1 MKLKVVGTVID
12 SGKNIVATIN
22 IFENIFNIPCTA
34 HRLNLAVHDSFE
46 LAHVYTGDDE
56 PSDAIELEQYLY
68 NSINVLLAKCRKF
81 VGSFRH
87 SALLTQQLSAKQ
99 LQLECPKLKLVQE
112 VKTRWNSLFDSCNS
126 LIINQRPLTS
136 VMAECKNEKI
146 KTNFPTDYEFQLLN
160 EFCDIF
166 RPLKEITVSLSG
178 SKYCTASI
186 VFPTLYCL
194 VRERLSNI
202 QLKYSET
209 INLKDKLCLAIEK
222 RFEHVLVDGKNGFW
236 LGLCLLDWRFKSFYF
251 VDDSDERKKLIK
263 TGMKFLVEYYMKN
276 VAQSPVTTTST
287 STTTTTA
294 LRNSTNTNKQTPKSS
309 SFLSAI
315 TTKCLI
321 KTKELNQTEKSQARV
336 MQDKVETEIAS
347 YVEHHDFNFIDD
359 DNDDDDKTSPLDYFK
374 FFNGRYPIV
383 DCLARH
389 LLCIPATSVPAEC
402 LFSHAGQI
410 STFLRNRLSTDTLET
425 LTFLKDNMLNI

>member
-126 LIINQRPLTS
+126 LIINQRPLT
-136 VMAECKNEKI
+136 
-146 KTNFPTDYEFQLLN
+146 
-160 EFCDIF
+160 
-166 RPLKEITVSLSG
+166 
-178 SKYCTASI
+178 
-186 VFPTLYCL
+186 
-194 VRERLSNI
+194 RLSNI

-276 VAQSPVTTTST
+276 VAPSPVTTTST